1 VVSGPDL
8 VRFEAGARPVTDAT
22 AQPSPEPPRG
32 AFDPTAP
39 DPTLP
44 DPTAPDPTV
53 LDGALP
59 GPAVDDDPIPIRPER
74 PGS

>member
-22 AQPSPEPPRG
+22 AQPSPEPPRA
-32 AFDPTAP
+32 AFDPTAL
-39 DPTLP
+39 DPTALDPALPEPALP
-44 DPTAPDPTV
+44 DPAP
-53 LDGALP
+53 P
-59 GPAVDDDPIPIRPER
+59 GPALDDGPILIRPEQ